1 MPRRARIDAPG
12 AVHHITARGI
22 ERRKI
27 FCDDQDRETFIQRLA
42 ELVAETR
49 TQCFAWAL
57 MPNHFHL
64 VLKTG
69 NVPIATIMRRL
80 LTGYAVGFNRR
91 HGRSGHVFQNRYKSI
106 LCDQDAYLKELVR
119 YIHLNPLRAKLVQ
132 DIKGLDRYRYAGHSC
147 LMGKCLN
154 HWQEVDAVLALF
166 SSQVPLARRRY
177 REFIKAAI
185 HQGRRDDLIGGGLV
199 RSAGGWSTVAKMRKA
214 GLFLK
219 SDERIL
225 GGSDFVTDVLARA
238 QEALDQQYALTVKG
252 IGFDQIVAVVSDL
265 LSIQAKA
272 IVGPSKERI
281 IVRARAL
288 VCYWAVTEC
297 GLSMTEV
304 ASRLN
309 ISVPTVS
316 LAVKRGRGMVSK
328 EGLVLADLVNIK
340 T

>member
-1 MPRRARIDAPG
+1 
-12 AVHHITARGI
+12 
-22 ERRKI
+22 
-27 FCDDQDRETFIQRLA
+27 
-42 ELVAETR
+42 
-49 TQCFAWAL
+49 
-57 MPNHFHL
+57 
-64 VLKTG
+64 
-69 NVPIATIMRRL
+69 
-80 LTGYAVGFNRR
+80 
-91 HGRSGHVFQNRYKSI
+91 
-106 LCDQDAYLKELVR
+106 
-119 YIHLNPLRAKLVQ
+119 
-132 DIKGLDRYRYAGHSC
+132 
-147 LMGKCLN
+147 
-154 HWQEVDAVLALF
+154 
-166 SSQVPLARRRY
+166 
-177 REFIKAAI
+177 
-185 HQGRRDDLIGGGLV
+185 
-199 RSAGGWSTVAKMRKA
+199 VAKMRKA

-238 QEALDQQYALTVKG
+238 QEVLDQQYALTVKG

-316 LAVKRGRGMVSK
+316 LGG
-328 EGLVLADLVNIK
+328 
-340 T
+340 